1 MKIIKKSKEIHDL
14 FKSFNNIG
22 FVPTMGYLHKGH
34 VSLIKQS
41 LKENKNTIV
50 SIFVNP
56 KQFNNKKDLKKYPK
70 SQNSDIKI
78 CKQLG
83 VNYLFIPNYNEIY
96 KWKTKKYKY
105 PKIVNFM
112 EHQFRKGHFKGVLM
126 VIEKLLNENYKKI

>member
-14 FKSFNNIG
+14 FKSFNHIG

-70 SQNSDIKI
+70 SQKGNR
-78 CKQLG
+78 QPL
-83 VNYLFIPNYNEIY
+83 
-96 KWKTKKYKY
+96 
-105 PKIVNFM
+105 NF
-112 EHQFRKGHFKGVLM
+112 R
-126 VIEKLLNENYKKI
+126 